1 MLHNTANLIIFKEF
15 LTNVSQKEKKNSNK
29 KIANTNLN
37 WFVQGDFENFE
48 SE

>member
-1 MLHNTANLIIFKEF
+1 MIIKEF
-15 LTNVSQKEKKNSNK
+15 LTNVSQKEKKKPSNK

-37 WFVQGDFENFE
+37 WSVQGDFENFA

>member
-1 MLHNTANLIIFKEF
+1 MIFKEF
-15 LTNVSQKEKKNSNK
+15 LTNVSQKEKKSNK

-37 WFVQGDFENFE
+37 WFVQGDFENFA

>member
-1 MLHNTANLIIFKEF
+1 MIFKEF
-15 LTNVSQKEKKNSNK
+15 LTNVSQKKKKTSNK

-37 WFVQGDFENFE
+37 WSVQGDFENFA